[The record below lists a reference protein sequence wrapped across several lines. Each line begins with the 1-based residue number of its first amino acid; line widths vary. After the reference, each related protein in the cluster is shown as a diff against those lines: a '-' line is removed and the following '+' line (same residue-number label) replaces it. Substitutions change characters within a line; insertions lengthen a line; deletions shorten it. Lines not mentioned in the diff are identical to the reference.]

1 MMISLRN
8 EVYKLIFDT
17 YSVEP
22 EFPWADAPD
31 ACVFRHY
38 DNRKWFAIIMS
49 VRPEV
54 IGLAGSER
62 IDIMNVK
69 IPPDELFELLHQ
81 DGLLP
86 AYHMNK
92 KHWITICLDGRVNL
106 KVCARLLET
115 SYQLTKKKR

>member
-49 VRPEV
+49 VKPEV
-54 IGLAGSER
+54 IGLTGSER

-92 KHWITICLDGRVNL
+92 KHWITICLDARVNL
-106 KVCARLLET
+106 KACARLLEG